1 MANTLPQEDF
11 QMITKEKNRTGT
23 VTVVL
28 IILFALAIAAHYA
41 LEPWGFY
48 RKTTDAEAALR
59 LQVVQT
65 AEDYLGCRESDGSHE
80 PIIDLYNSHEPLA
93 QDYTVQYTDSWCATF
108 VSAVS
113 IRCGLTE
120 ILPTECS
127 CQRLIGL
134 FQELGRWQ
142 EDDNYTPLPG
152 DVIFYDWD
160 EKRPG
165 DCTGWAD
172 HVGIVVGTK
181 WPFVKVIEG
190 NKDDAVV
197 FRIIPLGEIHI
208 RGYGLPDYA
217 AVIQNAP

>member
-1 MANTLPQEDF
+1 MANILPQEDF

-217 AVIQNAP
+217 AMAHSAP